1 MSNKVTAAQIAARL
15 RAAERILLLTHV
27 SPDGDTLGSAYGLKH
42 ALPDRHVDIVC
53 DDTVGEWISFVCVPS
68 LPLRYYEVNAQDYDL
83 VVSIDVAE
91 FARLGEGAQSLGR
104 EVDIK
109 IDHHET
115 GKPFSKEELVVPD
128 AAACA
133 EIIYDIVCELGT
145 MNPLCATALYAA
157 LSSDTGGF
165 RYESTTEGT
174 HHIAAALIAAG
185 CDHAD
190 IDHRLFESRT
200 RGEVAAIRFFW
211 ANLQFYLDGRV
222 AAVLLTNADKERYGI
237 PEEDIGV
244 LASMTREIAGVEL
257 GIVIKQG
264 ARHGEQ
270 YKISL
275 RSGKS
280 VASNVICAH
289 FGGGGHLRAAGATV
303 TADSAEDVLALV
315 LEQAKEQLS

>member
-1 MSNKVTAAQIAARL
+1 MSNKMSAVQVAARL

-27 SPDGDTLGSAYGLKH
+27 SPDGDTLGSAYGLAH
-42 ALPDRHVDIVC
+42 ALPDKQVDIVC

-68 LPLRYYEVNAQDYDL
+68 LPLRYHEVNAQDYDL
-83 VVSIDVAE
+83 IVSIDVAD
-91 FARLGEGAQSLGR
+91 FARLGDGAQSLSR

-115 GKPFSKEELVVPD
+115 GKPFGHGELVVPD

-133 EIIYDIVCELGT
+133 EIVYDVVGALGT
-145 MNPLCATALYAA
+145 MNVACANALYAA
-157 LSSDTGGF
+157 ISSDTGGF
-165 RYESTTEGT
+165 RYESTTERT

-190 IDHRLFESRT
+190 INHRLFESRT

-211 ANLQFYLDGRV
+211 ANLRFYFDGRV
-222 AAVLLTNADKERYGI
+222 AALTLENADKQAYGI

-244 LASMTREIAGVEL
+244 LASLSREIAGVEL
-257 GIVIKQG
+257 GIIVKQG
-264 ARHGEQ
+264 ARHPEQ

-275 RSGKS
+275 RSGRS
-280 VASNVICAH
+280 VAANEICAH

-303 TADSAEDVLALV
+303 AAESAEAVLALV
-315 LEQAKEQLS
+315 LEKAKEQLL